1 MYALLE
7 WWVRDTEHFIL
18 RSDGTIAEEFEGA
31 WRCAGT
37 IPAGLDVLGYARLL
51 SVLPGVRVRWALV
64 PR

>member
-18 RSDGTIAEEFEGA
+18 RNDGTIAEESKGT
-31 WRCAGT
+31 WTSAGT
-37 IPAGLDVLGYARLL
+37 IPAGLNVLGYARVL
-51 SVLPGVRVRWALV
+51 STLPGVRVRWAPP